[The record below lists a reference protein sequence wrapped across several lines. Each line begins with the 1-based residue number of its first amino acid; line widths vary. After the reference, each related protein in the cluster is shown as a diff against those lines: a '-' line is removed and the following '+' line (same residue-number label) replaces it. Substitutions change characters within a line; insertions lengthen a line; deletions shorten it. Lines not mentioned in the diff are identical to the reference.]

1 MWRDADGDGAVDSGE
16 VLALTAAGVASIGL
30 TGTAVNAASA
40 FGDVAVLATGSYTR
54 TNGATMAFLDAALT
68 YFSASS
74 NIAELDTQEYA
85 LDRKSSKFR
94 ITISG
99 GTMVLTDKKAKGMV
113 DPGANRLGASVA
125 LTFKDKAYGM
135 LGAVV
140 LDLDGSGVDLK
151 RSGKSSATF
160 DMDGDG
166 NGDDTGWTSA
176 RDGLLV
182 IDRDGDGLI
191 THAAELN
198 LAAEDDEAMSALE
211 GLARL
216 DSNGDARID
225 KSDARFGELRVW
237 VDANGNGAT
246 DTGELRTLA
255 EVGITTIGLRAT
267 AAKDY
272 TIKAG
277 DNAVLSTVT
286 FTRANGTTGT
296 AGNVSFG
303 FRPGDVPLATAP
315 GAGTPQPVF
324 PDGFGP
330 DGTGPDNFGE
340 DPTSTVRI
348 DPGIESAIRTLTAS
362 SSGRVLSIFD
372 LPSDAA
378 AFDAFAMGSSAL
390 APASSAPQAIAAST
404 AQATQAMPDSL
415 RALEPVSPSDI
426 AFSSLDDQ
434 APASSLD
441 DQAMSRK
448 LALLRQDMAGFGG
461 RFAETSRDWRSG
473 DGLRPVEFF
482 G

>member
-1 MWRDADGDGAVDSGE
+1 M
-16 VLALTAAGVASIGL
+16 
-30 TGTAVNAASA
+30 
-40 FGDVAVLATGSYTR
+40 
-54 TNGATMAFLDAALT
+54 
-68 YFSASS
+68 
-74 NIAELDTQEYA
+74 
-85 LDRKSSKFR
+85 
-94 ITISG
+94 
-99 GTMVLTDKKAKGMV
+99 
-113 DPGANRLGASVA
+113 
-125 LTFKDKAYGM
+125 
-135 LGAVV
+135 
-140 LDLDGSGVDLK
+140 
-151 RSGKSSATF
+151 
-160 DMDGDG
+160 
-166 NGDDTGWTSA
+166 
-176 RDGLLV
+176 
-182 IDRDGDGLI
+182 
-191 THAAELN
+191 
-198 LAAEDDEAMSALE
+198 
-211 GLARL
+211 
-216 DSNGDARID
+216 
-225 KSDARFGELRVW
+225 W

-255 EVGITTIGLRAT
+255 EAGITTIGLRAT

-303 FRPGDVPLATAP
+303 FRPGDVQLASAP
-315 GAGTPQPVF
+315 GPGTPGPVF

-330 DGTGPDNFGE
+330 EGTGPDDFGE